1 MKEFVNRIITEKQ
14 ELDERKKKLFD
25 FMITMEYQN
34 LSANE
39 KFLLGVQ
46 YNAMCIYSS
55 TLFRRINLY
64 KESNKCSKNGKDN
77 KTILTKK

>member
-1 MKEFVNRIITEKQ
+1 MKDFVKRMMTEKQ
-14 ELDERKKKLFD
+14 ELDEKKKKLFD
-25 FMITMEYQN
+25 FMTTMEYQN
-34 LSANE
+34 LSADE

-64 KESNKCSKNGKDN
+64 KRINKLGK
-77 KTILTKK
+77 KTK

>member
-1 MKEFVNRIITEKQ
+1 MTEFVDRLVTEKQ
-14 ELDERKKKLFD
+14 ELDEKKKKLFD
-25 FMITMEYQN
+25 FMTTTEYQD

-55 TLFRRINLY
+55 TLFRRIKLY
-64 KESNKCSKNGKDN
+64 KEVNKNSRS
-77 KTILTKK
+77 

>member
-1 MKEFVNRIITEKQ
+1 MKEFVDRLVTEKQ

-25 FMITMEYQN
+25 FMTTTEYQD
-34 LSANE
+34 LSSNE

-55 TLFRRINLY
+55 TLFRRIKLY
-64 KESNKCSKNGKDN
+64 KEVNKNSRS
-77 KTILTKK
+77 

>member
-1 MKEFVNRIITEKQ
+1 MKEFVDRLVTEKQ
-14 ELDERKKKLFD
+14 ELDEKKKKLFD
-25 FMITMEYQN
+25 FMTTMEYQN

-64 KESNKCSKNGKDN
+64 KESNKYSKRFFKNDRK
-77 KTILTKK
+77 

>member
-1 MKEFVNRIITEKQ
+1 MKDFVKRMMTEKQ
-14 ELDERKKKLFD
+14 ELDEKKKKLFD
-25 FMITMEYQN
+25 FMTTMEYQN

-64 KESNKCSKNGKDN
+64 KRINKLGK
-77 KTILTKK
+77 KTK